1 VCHGGAGDVAA
12 AETLNGDAREVA
24 TAPRVGWGR
33 RRQGNGE
40 GVVAS
45 GGLAERRG
53 GEAAT
58 DLMEMVVGREGE
70 RKALVP
76 CRSGNPNPRIGL
88 DSVLI
93 DQITGLGPLQERVS
107 NILFYGISLILL
119 SCLQGKNINNASPSG

>member
-1 VCHGGAGDVAA
+1 
-12 AETLNGDAREVA
+12 
-24 TAPRVGWGR
+24 
-33 RRQGNGE
+33 
-40 GVVAS
+40 
-45 GGLAERRG
+45 
-53 GEAAT
+53 
-58 DLMEMVVGREGE
+58 MGREGE

-76 CRSGNPNPRIGL
+76 YRSGNPNPRIRL